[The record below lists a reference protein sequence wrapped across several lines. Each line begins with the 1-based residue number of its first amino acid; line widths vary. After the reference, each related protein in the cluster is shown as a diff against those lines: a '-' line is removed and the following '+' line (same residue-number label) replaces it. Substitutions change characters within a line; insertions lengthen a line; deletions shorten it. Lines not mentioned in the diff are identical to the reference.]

1 MRKSILIG
9 ALCVLMLFAFTAC
22 EPQQMNWP
30 YTGTDAKDVV
40 NIELTDPASV
50 KAYAGKSLDVDTYIN
65 IERLD
70 DTVDTVIGTITFDSL
85 KPGVNTVNVTWGNPS
100 DNNSGK
106 MFITA
111 DELTSLEVE
120 YDVTKTVEDGVSTI
134 TDADTA
140 KAGIVS
146 VTGYYSDGTP
156 LTLESYNVKLDG
168 TTFTVSYSAASYTTK
183 EISWSTEVTLAPES
197 DVPEAT
203 TEKGDVTDIKITFTG
218 AVSSTATS
226 AVYTVGDTVVYTV
239 TGVTADGKV
248 YTMQEGDYVVEGDI
262 PSTALTGLNDGKAY
276 TATIYFVGDEG
287 DANYGKNFAKTIS
300 VTVQD
305 SLTIP
310 ESLTW
315 YYKVKN
321 VTEGEE
327 TKLESTTLYIGD
339 SVTFTPD
346 NFTAYVSSTVKK
358 DQVTL
363 TAVEINGQNHW
374 DALPSSS
381 ITVKFSYKGTY
392 NGKDYTG
399 YGEYTVTP
407 SEKPAN

>member
-146 VTGYYSDGTP
+146 VTGYYSD
-156 LTLESYNVKLDG
+156 
-168 TTFTVSYSAASYTTK
+168 
-183 EISWSTEVTLAPES
+183 
-197 DVPEAT
+197 
-203 TEKGDVTDIKITFTG
+203 
-218 AVSSTATS
+218 
-226 AVYTVGDTVVYTV
+226 
-239 TGVTADGKV
+239 
-248 YTMQEGDYVVEGDI
+248 
-262 PSTALTGLNDGKAY
+262 
-276 TATIYFVGDEG
+276 
-287 DANYGKNFAKTIS
+287 
-300 VTVQD
+300 
-305 SLTIP
+305 
-310 ESLTW
+310 
-315 YYKVKN
+315 
-321 VTEGEE
+321 
-327 TKLESTTLYIGD
+327 
-339 SVTFTPD
+339 
-346 NFTAYVSSTVKK
+346 
-358 DQVTL
+358 
-363 TAVEINGQNHW
+363 
-374 DALPSSS
+374 
-381 ITVKFSYKGTY
+381 
-392 NGKDYTG
+392 
-399 YGEYTVTP
+399 
-407 SEKPAN
+407 